1 MDDVDEC
8 IKIKKM
14 FSVCSIATLVIYIEI
29 CPSIPPGGVGGH
41 RNVLIDT
48 KLQ

>member
-1 MDDVDEC
+1 
-8 IKIKKM
+8 M
-14 FSVCSIATLVIYIEI
+14 FLIFVSVCIIAILVIYIEI

-41 RNVLIDT
+41 RNVFIDT